1 MSKSEYF
8 TTKEIVRKKSKN
20 FIRMSTTQLRIN
32 NKHKDNHEKIIV
44 IGQAMVQIARQNQN
58 LKCKSKM

>member
-1 MSKSEYF
+1 
-8 TTKEIVRKKSKN
+8 
-20 FIRMSTTQLRIN
+20 MSTTQLRIN